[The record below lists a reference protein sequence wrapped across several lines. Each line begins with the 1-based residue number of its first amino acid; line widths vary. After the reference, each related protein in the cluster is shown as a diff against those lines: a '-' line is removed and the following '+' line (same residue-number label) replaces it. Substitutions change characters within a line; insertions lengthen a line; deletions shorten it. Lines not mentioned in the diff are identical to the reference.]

1 MDDVTDPTTVVT
13 PMRKRRRAAA
23 PPPPSSALQ
32 HRVQRAAKIVAKHQ
46 KVLGDVGM
54 EALKVATLQI
64 VARKVEELRIE
75 ISQQFTEISS
85 LLESAGFS
93 SQEAALIQ
101 NFTGLTKAPVTKIN
115 YSSPSCALCGRPGV
129 YQSKSARVE
138 KGAQKPWYCQG
149 EHAHWAQMEDGEA
162 AQQARITPSAGA
174 PNIEAALKALNG

>member
-23 PPPPSSALQ
+23 PPPESSALQ

-54 EALKVATLQI
+54 EALQVATLQ
-64 VARKVEELRIE
+64 VVSRRLMELEQRFTIE
-75 ISQQFTEISS
+75 IQEVSR
-85 LLESAGFS
+85 LLKMM
-93 SQEAALIQ
+93 
-101 NFTGLTKAPVTKIN
+101 GLTQLVVPAPTTQKLQFADSTKF
-115 YSSPSCALCGRPGV
+115 CVLCGRPGV

-138 KGAQKPWYCQG
+138 KGAEKPWYCAG

-162 AQQARITPSAGA
+162 AQQARIAPSAGA